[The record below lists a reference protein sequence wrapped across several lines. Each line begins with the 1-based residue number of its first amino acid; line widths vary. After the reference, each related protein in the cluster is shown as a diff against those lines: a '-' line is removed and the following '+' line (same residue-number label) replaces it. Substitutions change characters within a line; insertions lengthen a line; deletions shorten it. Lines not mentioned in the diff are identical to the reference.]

1 MRAARARALVCCPES
16 APTYLDDS
24 VGNENQ
30 TIMVDLSNSSNM
42 TSHDKLLEEYRR
54 EYNRVVRSLLLP
66 YATAQD
72 VVKIKE
78 WELPSTIDILMEMQ
92 SSGTLSDALS
102 NLVQYLIDQEIQESA
117 IEKPANNPCKSLP
130 DVAGQDAIQ
139 LSQAKFVDPKSN
151 RKSTETISSTST
163 PEGQQ
168 NKSNGTDCASTGLT
182 GLQTGLTAPLPG
194 FPELN
199 QNLRWLSPK
208 NLRLVFGK
216 QLKPKAVISMKRK
229 G

>member
-1 MRAARARALVCCPES
+1 MP
-16 APTYLDDS
+16 
-24 VGNENQ
+24 
-30 TIMVDLSNSSNM
+30 I
-42 TSHDKLLEEYRR
+42 
-54 EYNRVVRSLLLP
+54 
-66 YATAQD
+66 
-72 VVKIKE
+72 
-78 WELPSTIDILMEMQ
+78 
-92 SSGTLSDALS
+92 
-102 NLVQYLIDQEIQESA
+102 
-117 IEKPANNPCKSLP
+117 
-130 DVAGQDAIQ
+130 VAGQDQIRP
-139 LSQAKFVDPKSN
+139 SQAEFVDPRPP

-199 QNLRWLSPK
+199 QNLRWLSQK

-229 G
+229 S

>member
-1 MRAARARALVCCPES
+1 MR
-16 APTYLDDS
+16 
-24 VGNENQ
+24 
-30 TIMVDLSNSSNM
+30 LSCYYK
-42 TSHDKLLEEYRR
+42 TEGG
-54 EYNRVVRSLLLP
+54 VI
-66 YATAQD
+66 
-72 VVKIKE
+72 KIKK
-78 WELPSTIDILMEMQ
+78 WTPPSTIDLLKEVQ
-92 SSGTLSDALS
+92 SSDTLSDALS
-102 NLVQYLIDQEIQESA
+102 ELVQYLIDQEDSSVPVPVVQKSA
-117 IEKPANNPCKSLP
+117 IEELANNSCKDLP
-130 DVAGQDAIQ
+130 ICDVAGQDAIQ
-139 LSQAKFVDPKSN
+139 MFQAEFVDPKSP

-199 QNLRWLSPK
+199 QNLRWLSQK

-229 G
+229 S